1 MEGILVFTTTDK
13 VVILTEVVPKEER
26 VSIAFLKELLFLKT
40 NRHYNETFVGTTT
53 TELTMK
59 TTEPASE
66 IIFLTYKKLL
76 KTAIK
81 ILEKK
86 LEEQSD

>member
-1 MEGILVFTTTDK
+1 MEGILVFTTTNK

-26 VSIAFLKELLFLKT
+26 VSIAFLKELLFFKT
-40 NRHYNETFVGTTT
+40 NKHYDETFVGTTT
-53 TELTMK
+53 ELTMK
-59 TTEPASE
+59 ITEPASE

-86 LEEQSD
+86 LEEQSV

>member
-26 VSIAFLKELLFLKT
+26 VSIEFLKELLFLKT
-40 NRHYNETFVGTTT
+40 NRHYDEIFIGTTT
-53 TELTMK
+53 TGLTMK
-59 TTEPASE
+59 TTDPANE
-66 IIFLTYKKLL
+66 IIFLTYKRLL

-86 LEEQSD
+86 LEE

>member
-40 NRHYNETFVGTTT
+40 NRHYDETFIGTTT
-53 TELTMK
+53 EPTMK

-86 LEEQSD
+86 LAE

>member
-40 NRHYNETFVGTTT
+40 NRHYD
-53 TELTMK
+53 EL
-59 TTEPASE
+59 
-66 IIFLTYKKLL
+66 L
-76 KTAIK
+76 
-81 ILEKK
+81 
-86 LEEQSD
+86 